1 MSGLLSGPRPPR
13 MQLYEGPIGGCE
25 SGRAEGE
32 ESLLQMFRSRSQ
44 AVRMHREANLRRVPQ
59 ARSSNA
65 APWEN
70 ISTKTRYTSPS
81 SGSSGDNGSGND
93 DSSVND
99 ARDRKYHPASTW
111 SDIERRMTRGGRHED
126 DGGSERR
133 NYPSDRRA
141 SGS

>member
-44 AVRMHREANLRRVPQ
+44 AVRMRREANLRRVPQ

-70 ISTKTRYTSPS
+70 ISTKTRSTSSS
-81 SGSSGDNGSGND
+81 SGSSGDNVSGNNN
-93 DSSVND
+93 SSDND
-99 ARDRKYHPASTW
+99 ARNRKCHPAPTWRSTNG
-111 SDIERRMTRGGRHED
+111 RMTLSRRHKEDGGGGRR
-126 DGGSERR
+126 S
-133 NYPSDRRA
+133 YSSDRRSS
-141 SGS
+141 SG